1 MYGRQYGDLGSE
13 RVKAMI
19 GIIYLTLVLFLWDM
33 SFILLYFGH
42 HFVHFK
48 PRITIFI
55 LLAWYLCFI
64 FFCLC
69 IPKVPDQKMKSS
81 SQMTVCVRATLW
93 DSALMNSLTT
103 QWVACYDVCIP
114 PKVNILQILFCYL
127 TTGWNG

>member
-1 MYGRQYGDLGSE
+1 MADSKEILKVRGLKQWLESSIWPYSSSYETCL
-13 RVKAMI
+13 
-19 GIIYLTLVLFLWDM
+19 LFY
-33 SFILLYFGH
+33 FILGITLSIQNQKLQYLF
-42 HFVHFK
+42 HFLGIYV
-48 PRITIFI
+48 
-55 LLAWYLCFI
+55 L